1 MELMSLGE
9 AAECTLVIAVG
20 VKQQRS
26 SPRQQN
32 GRYPFG
38 FEEYE
43 LQREL
48 ERRAV
53 GWAEWSDSVC
63 LVRSEA
69 QALVIVYVCLDPGAW
84 RLSGGT

>member
-9 AAECTLVIAVG
+9 AAECTFVIAVG
-20 VKQQRS
+20 VKQQRRS

-43 LQREL
+43 LHREL
-48 ERRAV
+48 ERRPV
-53 GWAEWSDSVC
+53 ECAEWSDGVC
-63 LVRSEA
+63 LVRST
-69 QALVIVYVCLDPGAW
+69 
-84 RLSGGT
+84 S